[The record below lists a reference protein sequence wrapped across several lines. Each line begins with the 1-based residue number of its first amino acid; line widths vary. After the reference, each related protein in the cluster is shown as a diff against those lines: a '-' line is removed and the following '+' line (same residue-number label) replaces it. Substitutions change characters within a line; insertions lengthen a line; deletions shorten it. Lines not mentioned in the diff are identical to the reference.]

1 VDVLEVLRR
10 RDPSLARSALAEVH
24 RQKAFSLADAEYS
37 KEELERAARLHA
49 HHIAL
54 MSIILPEVEVD
65 PESVT
70 GIDYGLA
77 KAFREAWER
86 CADIPPPVDEFYRV
100 VVEELNRLSRSLC
113 SSR

>member
-1 VDVLEVLRR
+1 MLRR
-10 RDPSLARSALAEVH
+10 RDPSLAQSALAEVH

-37 KEELERAARLHA
+37 REELERAAKLHA

-54 MSIILPEVEVD
+54 MSLVLPKVEVD
-65 PESVT
+65 SESVT
-70 GIDYGLA
+70 GLDYRLA
-77 KAFREAWER
+77 KAFQEAWES
-86 CADIPPPVDEFYRV
+86 CADIPLFGDDFYRI